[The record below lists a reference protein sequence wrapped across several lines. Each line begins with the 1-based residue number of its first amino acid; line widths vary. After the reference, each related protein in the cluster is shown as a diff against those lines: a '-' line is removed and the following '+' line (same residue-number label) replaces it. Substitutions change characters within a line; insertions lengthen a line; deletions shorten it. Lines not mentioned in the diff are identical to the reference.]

1 MAAAI
6 GRFSRCFSRFARP
19 NRLLRRTPAVTCVR
33 TLKRVVSEEA
43 EEELRPQYK
52 LPGELNDWTG
62 NVLYP
67 DEESKKWDV
76 NEPVEEAAV
85 TNLTV
90 NFGPQH
96 PAAHGVLRLV
106 LELDGE

>member
-1 MAAAI
+1 MVLKHGHGHGTDGVKEVSSI
-6 GRFSRCFSRFARP
+6 EPTCLFSCLINS
-19 NRLLRRTPAVTCVR
+19 R

-76 NEPVEEAAV
+76 NGTILCTYQYNSPVGRGGCGQRV
-85 TNLTV
+85 
-90 NFGPQH
+90 GI
-96 PAAHGVLRLV
+96 
-106 LELDGE
+106 

>member
-1 MAAAI
+1 MYI
-6 GRFSRCFSRFARP
+6 FKCIS
-19 NRLLRRTPAVTCVR
+19 R

-43 EEELRPQYK
+43 EEELRPYK

-76 NEPVEEAAV
+76 NGM
-85 TNLTV
+85 TIILLY
-90 NFGPQH
+90 Q
-96 PAAHGVLRLV
+96 
-106 LELDGE
+106 

>member
-1 MAAAI
+1 MTLCLCSSCFI
-6 GRFSRCFSRFARP
+6 FSC
-19 NRLLRRTPAVTCVR
+19 LILYCR
-33 TLKRVVSEEA
+33 TLKRVVTEEA

-76 NEPVEEAAV
+76 NG
-85 TNLTV
+85 TV
-90 NFGPQH
+90 Q
-96 PAAHGVLRLV
+96 LIMRKIK
-106 LELDGE
+106 

>member
-1 MAAAI
+1 MTLCLCSSCFI
-6 GRFSRCFSRFARP
+6 FSC
-19 NRLLRRTPAVTCVR
+19 LIYCR
-33 TLKRVVSEEA
+33 TLKRVVTEEA

-76 NEPVEEAAV
+76 NG
-85 TNLTV
+85 TV
-90 NFGPQH
+90 Q
-96 PAAHGVLRLV
+96 LIMRKIK
-106 LELDGE
+106 